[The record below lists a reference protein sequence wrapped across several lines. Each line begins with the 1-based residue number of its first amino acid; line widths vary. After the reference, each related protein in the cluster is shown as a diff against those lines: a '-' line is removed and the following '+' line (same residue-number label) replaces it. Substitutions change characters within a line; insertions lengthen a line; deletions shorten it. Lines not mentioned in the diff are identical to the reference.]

1 MSQGYRYIPG
11 ICWSQGFVAV
21 ICPRIIW
28 RDVFQGYVPVC
39 FLGICPR
46 DMLPEYRYIP
56 GICWSQDLLQWY
68 VPELFEGMCPK
79 DMSQGYVV
87 KICPWD
93 MLQGYVPE
101 ICSSDTFQG
110 QQFQGSHNL
119 DKSLKFRG
127 SPWKVLKFLCKSLKG
142 PWIFFN
148 IECSGLESVFDVF
161 WLSKTV
167 YKS

>member
-1 MSQGYRYIPG
+1 M
-11 ICWSQGFVAV
+11 

-28 RDVFQGYVPVC
+28 RDVSQGYVPVC
-39 FLGICPR
+39 FVGICPR
-46 DMLPEYRYIP
+46 DMLPGYRYIS

-101 ICSSDTFQG
+101 ICSRDMFQG
-110 QQFQGSHNL
+110 QQFQGSQSL
-119 DKSLKFRG
+119 EKSLNFRG
-127 SPWKVLKFLCKSLKG
+127 SPWKVLQFLCKSFKV